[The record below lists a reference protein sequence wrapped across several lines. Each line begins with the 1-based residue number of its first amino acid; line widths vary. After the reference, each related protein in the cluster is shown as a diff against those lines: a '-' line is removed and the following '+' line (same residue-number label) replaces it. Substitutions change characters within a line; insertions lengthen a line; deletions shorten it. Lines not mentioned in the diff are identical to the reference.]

1 MFYYKMCINYNDKFS
16 EKKKKKKGST
26 YEASNCNRGIA
37 GIPNPSKVWILV
49 VVERRWSLIL
59 TTN

>member
-1 MFYYKMCINYNDKFS
+1 MTNLVR
-16 EKKKKKKGST
+16 KKKKKGST

>member
-16 EKKKKKKGST
+16 EKKKKKGST

-37 GIPNPSKVWILV
+37 GIPNPSKV
-49 VVERRWSLIL
+49 
-59 TTN
+59 